1 MSYIPKDLT
10 VPDAPMWVRAIFLRR
25 GVTVYPQAQKLAELA
40 SIFGVHTLEDLA
52 IHCQKSGQDLHRDNL
67 EAWYMG
73 KRLEQ
78 GKFTIFSPP
87 FLPLAHPLTEDQL
100 ITQLRSAL

>member
-1 MSYIPKDLT
+1 MPHDLVEPT
-10 VPDAPMWVRAIFLRR
+10 APMWARAIFRRR
-25 GVTVYPQAQKLAELA
+25 GVTVYPQAHKLAELA
-40 SIFGVHTLEDLA
+40 SIFGVHTLVDLA
-52 IHCQKSGQDLHRDNL
+52 DHLHTAGQDPHRDNL